1 MTRMVQCIKLD
12 KAWHEIR
19 PLPNELGKRIFDNV
33 SQEAWDA
40 WTRHQTM
47 LINENRLSLADPRAR
62 QYLAQ
67 QMESYF
73 WRGRRPC
80 ARLHAAGIK
89 RHTHH
94 AGMPRIF
101 LCVQTGS
108 LQRTQPIQYST
119 GNTDSNQSAIINIAC
134 KGRLKHPSSDGL
146 LLNLLVKWKMR
157 AYGAHLLP
165 I

>member
-1 MTRMVQCIKLD
+1 MHQAGQRSPR
-12 KAWHEIR
+12 HEIR
-19 PLPNELGKRIFDNV
+19 PLPNELGKHIFDNV

-73 WRGRRPC
+73 FGEG
-80 ARLHAAGIK
+80 ADHVQGLHAAGIK
-89 RHTHH
+89 RRTHH

-119 GNTDSNQSAIINIAC
+119 GNTDSNQSAIMILHA
-134 KGRLKHPSSDGL
+134 KA
-146 LLNLLVKWKMR
+146 V
-157 AYGAHLLP
+157 
-165 I
+165 